1 MAQELILVDEENNI
15 KGYGEKLE
23 VHKKGLLHRAFSI
36 FVVNENGELMLQK
49 RAIEKYH
56 SGGLW
61 ANTCCSH
68 PLKEEERE
76 DTIHKKLVQEMGFD
90 CDLEPLFKFIYR
102 AELDNNM
109 IEYELDQ
116 VYIGFYED
124 DPKPNPEEVCE
135 WKWMNIEML
144 KNDMQ
149 RSPEI
154 YVYWLKAAFDEFY
167 INYKKLNL

>member
-1 MAQELILVDEENNI
+1 
-15 KGYGEKLE
+15 
-23 VHKKGLLHRAFSI
+23 
-36 FVVNENGELMLQK
+36 
-49 RAIEKYH
+49 
-56 SGGLW
+56 
-61 ANTCCSH
+61 
-68 PLKEEERE
+68 
-76 DTIHKKLVQEMGFD
+76 MGFD

>member
-1 MAQELILVDEENNI
+1 MPQELILVDEENNI

-68 PLKEEERE
+68 PLKGEERE

-135 WKWMNIEML
+135 WKWMDVEML